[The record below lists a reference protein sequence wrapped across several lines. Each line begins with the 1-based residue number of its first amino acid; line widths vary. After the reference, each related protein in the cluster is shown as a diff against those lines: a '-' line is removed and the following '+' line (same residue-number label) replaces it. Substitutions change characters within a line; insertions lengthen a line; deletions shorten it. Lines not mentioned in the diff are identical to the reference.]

1 MHLARSLQADPPRI
15 PAASTRDTGKPGPSR
30 RMRDRARGAAGR
42 FARNED
48 GAIVFFAVFVF
59 LMMLIVAGI
68 GIDVMRYE
76 RDRANMQYTLDRAVL
91 AASSLGQ
98 RQDPETVVRDYLS
111 LAGLIDN
118 LRSVHVN
125 ETATSRTVQV
135 ESVGRMATQFM
146 HMAGIDGLDYGAVS
160 VAHEAIPNSEISLV
174 LDISGSMA
182 HNQREETMKEAANSF
197 ISGVLSRNVVST
209 QPLTSVNV
217 IPFAGQTNPGPEMFD
232 FLGGDRFGT
241 TGEDYFPEWQ
251 QDISNIVFWY
261 DTNFDGII
269 EDNVDT
275 KVKIDDYPDND
286 VELFNKDDLDSYL
299 PYVLDF
305 IARQVPSLPEADARM
320 LGATIKG
327 GLEPT
332 SFYSVSGNEVGG
344 STNFKQP
351 DYTFT
356 FDEFYNSIVP
366 NNTSSCIEMTYSD
379 FESTTLPDGS
389 TDQVGH
395 FAKFTYDGTSQD
407 WGWCPED
414 DTAIQYAQKE
424 EATLHSFVDSLRL
437 HDGTGTNY
445 AMKYALALLDP
456 STQAAFEHLAG
467 LGVIPGEFA
476 NRPLPWDETNTDKY
490 IVLLTDGEIT
500 GQDRPTDELDPL
512 NSIEELTDRP
522 TDDTVSTSSRST
534 NLILFHQQCELAKQ
548 NGVIIYTVAFEAPS
562 TVIDDLQTCA
572 SSPAHF
578 FDVDG
583 PELVS
588 TFVAIA
594 TSIQRLRLIQ

>member
-1 MHLARSLQADPPRI
+1 M
-15 PAASTRDTGKPGPSR
+15 T
-30 RMRDRARGAAGR
+30 M
-42 FARNED
+42 
-48 GAIVFFAVFVF
+48 FAVFVF
-59 LMMLIVAGI
+59 LMMLAVVGAGI
-68 GIDVMRYE
+68 DIMRYE

-98 RQDPETVVRDYLS
+98 RQDPEEVVRDYLS

-118 LRSVHVN
+118 LLSVQVS

-146 HMAGIDGLDYGAVS
+146 HMTGIDGLDYRAVAI
-160 VAHEAIPNSEISLV
+160 AHEAIPNSEISLV
-174 LDISGSMA
+174 LDISGSMT
-182 HNQREETMKEAANSF
+182 HNTREDIMKDAAKSF
-197 ISGVLSRNVVST
+197 VSGVLSRNVVSGE
-209 QPLTSVNV
+209 PLTSVNV

-232 FLGGDRFGT
+232 YLDGDRFGT
-241 TGEDYFPEWQ
+241 TGDDYFPEWS

-269 EDNVDT
+269 EDHVDT
-275 KVKIDDYPDND
+275 KVKIEGYPDND

-305 IARQVPSLPEADARM
+305 IARQVPSLPEADAQM

-327 GLEPT
+327 GKEPT
-332 SFYSVSGNEVGG
+332 SFYSVAGDEVTG

-356 FDEFYNSIVP
+356 FNEFYNSIVP

-379 FESTTLPDGS
+379 FSTTTLPDGS

-414 DTAIQYAQKE
+414 DTAIEYAQQSE
-424 EATLHSFVDSLRL
+424 THLHTFIDSLRL

-445 AMKYALALLDP
+445 AMKWAVALLDP
-456 STQAAFEHLAG
+456 STQPAFEHLAG
-467 LGVIPGEFA
+467 LGVVDAPFI
-476 NRPLPWDETNTDKY
+476 NRPLPWDEIDTDKY

-534 NLILFHQQCELAKQ
+534 NLTLFHQQCELAKQ
-548 NGVIIYTVAFEAPS
+548 NGVIIYTVALEAPY
-562 TVIDDLQTCA
+562 TVIEDLESCA
-572 SSPAHF
+572 SSPAHA